1 MDGRTLLTRVGL
13 LLALATGPTPRPP
26 ASPAAWDG
34 SLAAG
39 PVLESSPEA
48 LLAAGSTLIS
58 GCCCDGRLG
67 PRSRM
72 QPGNAAATAGW
83 RARAPLTSL
92 GTVATTLARGAPP
105 DGLHLDAA
113 PSQLSCSHDHELYDL
128 SEHRWPRG
136 DGAVRGHAQAA
147 APQAASTA
155 AAATGSP
162 RPRSRARVPAPST
175 PPPSPPPPLPLDPH
189 ARATSVLT
197 TSTLGRAVARAPR
210 LLFEASRP
218 FGPPRSH
225 IPKGGSVG
233 GGAASVEGGYESR

>member
-1 MDGRTLLTRVGL
+1 MG
-13 LLALATGPTPRPP
+13 ALA
-26 ASPAAWDG
+26 
-34 SLAAG
+34 
-39 PVLESSPEA
+39 
-48 LLAAGSTLIS
+48 
-58 GCCCDGRLG
+58 

>member
-39 PVLESSPEA
+39 PVLESSPAA
-48 LLAAGSTLIS
+48 LLAAGSTLIT

-136 DGAVRGHAQAA
+136 DGAVRGRAQAA
-147 APQAASTA
+147 APQAAPTA

-162 RPRSRARVPAPST
+162 RPP
-175 PPPSPPPPLPLDPH
+175 
-189 ARATSVLT
+189 T
-197 TSTLGRAVARAPR
+197 TFTLGRALARAPR
-210 LLFEASRP
+210 LLFPVFGRLDRRGLTSPRGALWAAARP
-218 FGPPRSH
+218 ATMAPAMAGWCL
-225 IPKGGSVG
+225 GGSI
-233 GGAASVEGGYESR
+233 